1 MDTRQFAT
9 YVICLPICANSRSA
23 LTAGLQDVVTRN
35 GGVITG
41 QSMEDEMTLNELFE
55 ARLNAVDVRE
65 ARSEAAAL
73 ATGKVLG
80 C

>member
-1 MDTRQFAT
+1 M
-9 YVICLPICANSRSA
+9 
-23 LTAGLQDVVTRN
+23 VTRN

-41 QSMEDEMTLNELFE
+41 KSMEDEMTLNELFE
-55 ARLNAVDVRE
+55 ARLNTVDVRE
-65 ARSEAAAL
+65 ARSEVAAL

>member
-1 MDTRQFAT
+1 MDTKQFAT
-9 YVICLPICANSRSA
+9 YVICMPICTNSRSA

-55 ARLNAVDVRE
+55 A
-65 ARSEAAAL
+65 
-73 ATGKVLG
+73 
-80 C
+80 

>member
-9 YVICLPICANSRSA
+9 YVICLPICTNSRSA

-35 GGVITG
+35 GGVIIG